1 MVFPPNRRTGGK
13 RTIMAVSRLRRLLVI
28 VSLLF
33 GLALLAYVGEAEMR
47 TSRLQSRL
55 LSLFAA
61 QLDFTLRDGP
71 NPDFRTPGHG
81 PYDERLG
88 YTFLPDMLAALTRSS
103 GPTGER
109 LYTIERQSVPTPA
122 LDAYMALGGFPA
134 YREKTAAGLLVRGKT
149 GDPLFSARYPARTF
163 GDFDAVP
170 GLVADTLLFIENREL
185 LDGDEPRSNPA
196 VEWDRFAAAVLAQ
209 PLKHIVPGVR
219 SAGGST
225 LATQIEKYRH
235 SPDGLTD
242 SAPEKLRQMVSASVR
257 AYLDGEDT
265 TQARRRILVDYL
277 NSTPLA
283 ARPGFGEVNGLGDG
297 LWAWFGTDFTAA
309 MAALST
315 TPADDRGLR
324 IKALAYKQV
333 LSLLL
338 AQRRPAYYLMN
349 DPAALNRLADSHL
362 RLLAAEGVIGPDLR
376 DAALSLPLTLAPEIP
391 AAESASFIEQK
402 APNAIRARLLSMLG
416 VSNLYQLD
424 RLDLTVDTTLD
435 NATQQRVV
443 EVLAKLNDPA
453 VAQELGL
460 TGERLLDA
468 RNNDL
473 SKIIYSI
480 TLYERGTDANLLRV
494 QADNLDQPLDINEG
508 AKLDLGSTA
517 KLRTLITY
525 LEIVSELHGRYAH
538 LSRSQLAEV
547 EEEANDPLTRWA
559 AQWLTTAP
567 DRGLPAM
574 LTAAMDRRYS
584 ASPWETF
591 FTGGGQ
597 HTFVNFN
604 PQDNG
609 RIMTLTEALRNSV
622 NLPFIRL
629 MRDVVQFT
637 MADGGDDTAEILHNP
652 DHPARQAYLE
662 RFADK
667 EGTEFLNRF
676 YNDYRKRT
684 PDDALARIASRTRPV
699 PHRLATVFRTVRP
712 DAGMAE
718 FAAFLRG
725 RLPTASLSD
734 GDLAGLYGKY
744 GPGRFNLNDLGYIAR
759 LHPLELWVAA
769 YLQKHPTATRAE
781 VLAASSD
788 SRQESYRWLFKK
800 GTAAQNTRIRIEMEE
815 EAFRRIAAA
824 WQKLGYP
831 FESLVPS
838 YATAIGSSADRPAAL
853 AELMGIILNDGLR
866 LPTVRVRSLHF
877 AADTPYETVV
887 GLGPL
892 ESRRVLSPDICA
904 TVRRALTDVVQ
915 NGTARRVWGSF
926 KDANGQPLP
935 MGGKTGTGDQRF
947 DRYGP
952 GGVLLESR
960 AVARTAT
967 FVFFIGDRFF
977 GTMTAF
983 VQGAEADNYRFTSAL
998 PAQLLKSLAPAL
1010 EPLITPPPPDA
1021 RPPAA
1026 ARVGEEAARPAAE
1039 L

>member
-1 MVFPPNRRTGGK
+1 
-13 RTIMAVSRLRRLLVI
+13 MAFSRLRRVVVV

-33 GLALLAYVGEAEMR
+33 GLGLLAYAGEAEMR
-47 TSRLQSRL
+47 TSRLQARL
-55 LSLFAA
+55 LSLLTAHM
-61 QLDFTLRDGP
+61 DFSLRDGP

-88 YTFLPDMLAALTRSS
+88 YAFLPEMLTALTRS
-103 GPTGER
+103 GPAGER
-109 LYTIERQSVPTPA
+109 LYTVERQAVLSPV
-122 LDAYMALGGFPA
+122 LDAYVALGGFPP
-134 YREKTAAGLLVRGKT
+134 YEEKTTGGLLVRGRT
-149 GDPLFSARYPARTF
+149 GEALFSSRYPARTF
-163 GDFDAVP
+163 DGFDSVP
-170 GLVADTLLFIENREL
+170 PLVADTLLFIENREL
-185 LDGDEPRSNPA
+185 LDADEPRTNPA
-196 VEWDRFAAAVLAQ
+196 VEWDRFAAAVLTQ

-242 SAPEKLRQMVSASVR
+242 SAPEKLRQMISASVR
-257 AYLDGEDT
+257 AYRDGEDT
-265 TQARRRILVDYL
+265 TGARRRILVDYL

-283 ARPGFGEVNGLGDG
+283 ARAGFGEINGLGDG
-297 LWAWFGTDFTAA
+297 LWAWFGTDFAAA
-309 MAALST
+309 MAALSS
-315 TPADDRGLR
+315 TPTDDHGLKV
-324 IKALAYKQV
+324 KALAYKQI

-338 AQRRPAYYLMN
+338 AQRRPAFYLMT
-349 DPAALNRLADSHL
+349 DPGALNRLADSHL

-376 DAALSLPLTLAPEIP
+376 DAALALPLALTPEIP
-391 AAESASFIEQK
+391 ATESASFIEQK

-416 VSNLYQLD
+416 VTNLYQLD

-435 NATQQRVV
+435 NGAQQRVV
-443 EVLAKLNDPA
+443 EVLGKLNDPA

-460 TGERLLDA
+460 TGERLLNVRGD
-468 RNNDL
+468 DL
-473 SKIIYSI
+473 SKIIYSF

-538 LSRSQLAEV
+538 LPRPLLAEV
-547 EEEANDPLTRWA
+547 EDEASDPLTRWA

-574 LTAAMDRRYS
+574 LAAAMDRRYS

-629 MRDVVQFT
+629 MRDVVQFI

-652 DHPARQAYLE
+652 SHPARQAYLE

-667 EGTEFLNRF
+667 EGTEFLTRF

-684 PDDALARIASRTRPV
+684 PDDALARIASRSRPV
-699 PHRLATVFRTVRP
+699 PHRLATIFRSVRP
-712 DAGMAE
+712 EAGVAE
-718 FAAFLRG
+718 FSAFMRS
-725 RLPTASLSD
+725 RLPAASLSD
-734 GDLAGLYGKY
+734 GDLAGLYSKY

-769 YLQKHPTATRAE
+769 YLQKHPAATRAE

-800 GTAAQNTRIRIEMEE
+800 GAAVQNTRIRIEMEQ
-815 EAFRRIAAA
+815 EAFRRITAA

-831 FESLVPS
+831 FETLVPS

-866 LPTVRVRSLHF
+866 VPTVRVRALHF
-877 AADTPYETVV
+877 AAGTPYETVV

-892 ESRRVLSPDICA
+892 DSRRVLSPEICA

-926 KDANGQPLP
+926 KDAQGQPLP

-947 DRYGP
+947 DRFGP

-967 FVFFIGDRFF
+967 FVFYIGDRFF

-983 VQGAEADNYRFTSAL
+983 VQGAEADNFHFTSAL

-1010 EPLITPPPPDA
+1010 EPLVTPPPAVPSA
-1021 RPPAA
+1021 PAPA
-1026 ARVGEEAARPAAE
+1026 PAPARVGEEAARPAAE